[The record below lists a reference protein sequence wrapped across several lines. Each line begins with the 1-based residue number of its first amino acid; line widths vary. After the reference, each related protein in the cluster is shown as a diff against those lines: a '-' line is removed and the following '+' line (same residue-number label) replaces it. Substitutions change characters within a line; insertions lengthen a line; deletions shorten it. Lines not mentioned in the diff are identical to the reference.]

1 MEEKFN
7 IEKELK
13 KLPQK
18 PGVYIMHDKDD
29 KIIYVGKAISLKRR
43 VTSYFRK
50 TKKTQRILNMVALID
65 HFEYIVCDNEAE
77 ALVLECNLI
86 KKNMPKFNVLLKDDK
101 TYPYIKINVKAKFPD
116 VYITRRVLNDGARY
130 FGPYPNSGAAKEMV
144 EFIKTR
150 FKIRQCKSFKYKDRA
165 CLNYY
170 IKKCSG
176 PCMGYI
182 SEADYRKRINQII
195 SILDGNVKDVEKE
208 LKNEMELASQKM
220 EYEKAAL
227 LRDELYAVQAISQR
241 QKVANISDN
250 DIDVIGFA
258 KNNEKICV
266 EVFYIRNSKMIGRD
280 NFFLNGLND
289 EANSELTE
297 EFIERFY
304 SDKDILPNKIMCRND
319 FEDREI
325 FEQYLTKKAGRNV
338 EIKVPKIG
346 EKVRLVEMAENN
358 AKITL
363 ENKEKSHKNVIV
375 ELKDTLGLSR
385 LPRKIES
392 FDISNI
398 SGTYMVAGM
407 CVMID
412 GQIRKNLSRRFKIKT
427 VIGQDDPKSMEEVVT
442 RRLRHSINLM
452 GELEQRDDI
461 ESKDNQD
468 ANTKESNDNLGTN
481 ANESNINSSVINE
494 NSYNLSEDNSIDDE
508 GIKDNLLNRI
518 DWDRVRK
525 LPKEILQK
533 YDGSKGFGRL
543 PDLILAD
550 GGITQIRA
558 TKAAIRNI
566 ENEIGTTLNIAV
578 YGMVKNDKHQ
588 TRALMDENRNEMEI
602 SEDLFNLITNFQ
614 NEVHNTAIGYHKM
627 LRDKSMVK
635 SELDNISGIGNVKKI
650 ELLKKFG
657 SVENIAK
664 ASVDEIA
671 SVKGINKELAEKISK
686 ELTKKF

>member
-195 SILDGNVKDVEKE
+195 SILDGNVKEVEKE

-289 EANSELTE
+289 EADSELTE

-452 GELEQRDDI
+452 GELEQRNAT
-461 ESKDNQD
+461 ESKYNQ
-468 ANTKESNDNLGTN
+468 N
-481 ANESNINSSVINE
+481 ANSSVINE
-494 NSYNLSEDNSIDDE
+494 NSYNLSEDNSMDDE

-518 DWDRVRK
+518 DWDRVKK

-533 YDGSKGFGRL
+533 YDSSKGFGRL

-566 ENEIGTTLNIAV
+566 ENEIGATLNIAV